1 MTKSLLL
8 LALCA
13 SGLVAADVSGEWYLT
28 IIAQGERIAAG
39 KIDVHQTE
47 RQISFKFSG
56 MELKGDLDGNK
67 VSLSGTNE
75 GRTVTMKGAISGN
88 RMEGDAVIPSGL
100 TGKWSADRVTPLARG
115 SKVHDFTP
123 TQFQRYL
130 SASIS
135 PVLRIQPGDTVR
147 TWSVDA
153 GGRDATGKT
162 LSLGGNPLT
171 GPFYIEGANP
181 GDVVSIK
188 LVKVRLN
195 RDSAGSGKG
204 LMWNAIS
211 PGYVRDLKEDK
222 NVEPRW
228 TLADG
233 MATLTKP
240 TPALKNF
247 RVPTK
252 PMLGCVGV
260 APRGGD
266 AISTRDSGD
275 HGGNMDYN
283 QIQEGTTV
291 YLPVFHPGALLFVG
305 DGHAAQG
312 DGELTGDALET
323 SMDIEFQV
331 DVLPDTGKSI
341 GMPYAENDEYLMM
354 IGIGGSLDQALQ
366 RSTTAMGRWLE
377 REYKLNS
384 NEAALVLGFALKY
397 DIADLVG
404 TQVAITAKLPK
415 STLAQLKQ

>member
-1 MTKSLLL
+1 MAKSLLL
-8 LALCA
+8 LVLCM
-13 SGLVAADVSGEWYLT
+13 SGVFAADVSGEWYLT
-28 IIAQGERIAAG
+28 VITQGERVAAN
-39 KIDVHQTE
+39 KIDIRQTE
-47 RQISFKFSG
+47 NQITFKFTG
-56 MELKGDLDGNK
+56 AEFKG
-67 VSLSGTNE
+67 SLEGDKISASGTSD
-75 GRTVTMKGAISGN
+75 GRTATIKGAVSGN
-88 RMEGDAVIPSGL
+88 HMEGDAVIPSGL
-100 TGKWSADRVTPLARG
+100 AGKWTADRITPLARG

-123 TQFQRYL
+123 AQFQRYL
-130 SASIS
+130 SASIP
-135 PVLRIQPGDTVR
+135 PVLKIQPGDTVR

-181 GDVVSIK
+181 GDVVSVK

-240 TPALKNF
+240 TAALKNF

-323 SMDIEFQV
+323 SMNIEFQV
-331 DVLPDTGKSI
+331 DVLPGKSI

-366 RSTTAMGRWLE
+366 RSTTAMARWLE

>member
-1 MTKSLLL
+1 M
-8 LALCA
+8 
-13 SGLVAADVSGEWYLT
+13 SGVFAADVSGEWYLT
-28 IIAQGERIAAG
+28 VITQGERVAAN
-39 KIDVHQTE
+39 KIDIRQTE
-47 RQISFKFSG
+47 NQITFKFTG
-56 MELKGDLDGNK
+56 AEFKG
-67 VSLSGTNE
+67 SLEGDKISASGTSD
-75 GRTVTMKGAISGN
+75 GRTATIKGAVSGN
-88 RMEGDAVIPSGL
+88 HMEGDAVIPSGL
-100 TGKWSADRVTPLARG
+100 AGKWTADRITPLARG

-123 TQFQRYL
+123 AQFQRYL
-130 SASIS
+130 SASIP
-135 PVLRIQPGDTVR
+135 PVLKIQPGDTVR

-181 GDVVSIK
+181 GDVVSVK

-240 TPALKNF
+240 TAALKNF

-323 SMDIEFQV
+323 SMNIEFQV
-331 DVLPDTGKSI
+331 DVLPSKSI

-366 RSTTAMGRWLE
+366 RSTTAMARWLE

>member
-1 MTKSLLL
+1 MMKVIPILLSSI
-8 LALCA
+8 LA
-13 SGLVAADVSGEWYLT
+13 VNAADLSGDWFLSVV
-28 IIAQGERIAAG
+28 AQGERIVGG
-39 KIDVHQTE
+39 KITVVQTE
-47 RQISFKFSG
+47 NQLTFKFAGVDFKGSVDANRVKVTGSDNGRAASLEGMVSG
-56 MELKGDLDGNK
+56 D
-67 VSLSGTNE
+67 
-75 GRTVTMKGAISGN
+75 

-100 TGKWSADRVTPLARG
+100 KGRWTADRVKPIVKG
-115 SKVHDFTP
+115 SKVHEFTP
-123 TQFQRYL
+123 TEFQRYL
-130 SASIS
+130 SAAIP

-153 GGRDATGKT
+153 GGRNAANKT

-171 GPFYIEGANP
+171 GPFYVEGANP
-181 GDVVSIK
+181 GDVLAVK
-188 LVKVRLN
+188 LVKVKLN

-211 PGYVRDLKEDK
+211 PGYVRDIKDDK
-222 NVEPRW
+222 SLEPSW
-228 TLADG
+228 TLGNGIAS
-233 MATLTKP
+233 LTKP
-240 TPALKNF
+240 SAALKNF
-247 RVPTK
+247 RVPLK

-266 AISTRDSGD
+266 VISTRDSGD

-331 DVLPDTGKSI
+331 DIVNRTNLGI
-341 GMPYAENDEYLMM
+341 PYAENDEFLMM
-354 IGIGGSLDQALQ
+354 IGIAGSLDEAL
-366 RSTTAMGRWLE
+366 RKATTGIARWLE

-384 NEAALVLGFALKY
+384 NEAAIVMGFALKY

-404 TQVAITAKLPK
+404 TQVAIVAKLPK
-415 STLAQLKQ
+415 TTLAQLKQ

>member
-1 MTKSLLL
+1 MAKTLLVL
-8 LALCA
+8 FLTAYGLA
-13 SGLVAADVSGEWYLT
+13 AADNSGEWYLT
-28 IIAQGERIAAG
+28 IMAQGERIAANRITITQAD
-39 KIDVHQTE
+39 KAIT
-47 RQISFKFSG
+47 FKFMGVEFKGEIDGSRVSASG
-56 MELKGDLDGNK
+56 MDN
-67 VSLSGTNE
+67 
-75 GRTVTMKGAISGN
+75 GRTASFDGTISGD
-88 RMEGDAVIPSGL
+88 RMQGDVLIPSGL
-100 TGKWSADRVTPLARG
+100 KGKWSAERPKPLAKG

-123 TQFQRYL
+123 TEFQRYL
-130 SASIS
+130 SAAIP

-153 GGRDATGKT
+153 GGRDASNKT

-181 GDVVSIK
+181 GDTIAVK
-188 LVKVRLN
+188 LLKVRLN
-195 RDSAGSGKG
+195 RDSAGSGKTM
-204 LMWNAIS
+204 MWNALS
-211 PGYVRDLKEDK
+211 PGYVKDTKDDK

-228 TLADG
+228 TLQDG
-233 MATLTKP
+233 VASLTKP

-266 AISTRDSGD
+266 VINTRDSGD

-291 YLPVFHPGALLFVG
+291 YLPVFQPGALLFVG

-323 SMDIEFQV
+323 SMNIEFQV
-331 DVLPDTGKSI
+331 DVIPGKSI
-341 GMPYAENDEYLMM
+341 GMPYAENDEFLMM
-354 IGIGGSLDQALQ
+354 LGIGGSLDQALQ
-366 RSTTAMGRWLE
+366 RATTAMARWLE

-384 NEAALVLGFALKY
+384 NEAALVMGFAVKY

-404 TQVAITAKLPK
+404 TQVAIAAKLPK
-415 STLAQLKQ
+415 TTLAQLKQ